1 MEGHKGDKEQ
11 DIHRKINVF
20 DPEKDGI
27 WCEMDVENKS
37 SWSWSPCSIFLLTDE
52 HNLALVGRF
61 ENEKRVPT
69 EVVKFDKLF
78 LKMQEAHDVH
88 LRASDD
94 DVVIRFAFQLKHSII
109 DFLVEANKLHGD
121 SHDTP
126 IVKSKSSSHS
136 RSSTFSTSS
145 AKLKF
150 IEAKA
155 KAAEL
160 KVKAN
165 FLKEKQA
172 LRMAIEELE
181 LRRGIVEAKAEKKIM
196 SNVTAKLTRIPIL
209 SDAQPNSLSTLKV
222 PSVKFQ
228 SSAIVSTRRN

>member
-1 MEGHKGDKEQ
+1 MNIILPLFSDLRMKNECLLKLYSSISYLLKCKKHMMCISEPRMMMVRLNKLS
-11 DIHRKINVF
+11 N
-20 DPEKDGI
+20 GI
-27 WCEMDVENKS
+27 
-37 SWSWSPCSIFLLTDE
+37 T
-52 HNLALVGRF
+52 
-61 ENEKRVPT
+61 
-69 EVVKFDKLF
+69 
-78 LKMQEAHDVH
+78 
-88 LRASDD
+88 
-94 DVVIRFAFQLKHSII
+94 VVIRFVFQLKHSII

-126 IVKSKSSSHS
+126 IMKSKSSSHS

-145 AKLKF
+145 ATLKF

-172 LRMAIEELE
+172 LRMASEELE
-181 LRRGIVEAKAEKKIM
+181 LRREIVEAKAEEKTYEQFDEKQIIDGM
-196 SNVTAKLTRIPIL
+196 NDHLKDVTAKLTCIPIL
-209 SDAQPNSLSTLKV
+209 SDAQPNSPSTLKV

>member
-1 MEGHKGDKEQ
+1 MMMVRLNKLSN
-11 DIHRKINVF
+11 DI
-20 DPEKDGI
+20 
-27 WCEMDVENKS
+27 
-37 SWSWSPCSIFLLTDE
+37 T
-52 HNLALVGRF
+52 
-61 ENEKRVPT
+61 
-69 EVVKFDKLF
+69 
-78 LKMQEAHDVH
+78 
-88 LRASDD
+88 
-94 DVVIRFAFQLKHSII
+94 VVIRFAFQLKHSII

-136 RSSTFSTSS
+136 RFSTFSTSS

-196 SNVTAKLTRIPIL
+196 S
-209 SDAQPNSLSTLKV
+209 SLMKNKSLM
-222 PSVKFQ
+222 
-228 SSAIVSTRRN
+228 A

>member
-1 MEGHKGDKEQ
+1 MCISELRMMMVRLNKLSN
-11 DIHRKINVF
+11 DI
-20 DPEKDGI
+20 
-27 WCEMDVENKS
+27 
-37 SWSWSPCSIFLLTDE
+37 T
-52 HNLALVGRF
+52 
-61 ENEKRVPT
+61 
-69 EVVKFDKLF
+69 
-78 LKMQEAHDVH
+78 
-88 LRASDD
+88 
-94 DVVIRFAFQLKHSII
+94 VVIRFAFQLKHSII
-109 DFLVEANKLHGD
+109 DFLVEANKLQGD

-172 LRMAIEELE
+172 LRMASEELE
-181 LRRGIVEAKAEKKIM
+181 LRREIVEAKAEKKIM
-196 SNVTAKLTRIPIL
+196 S
-209 SDAQPNSLSTLKV
+209 SLMKNKSLM
-222 PSVKFQ
+222 
-228 SSAIVSTRRN
+228 A

>member
-1 MEGHKGDKEQ
+1 MCISELRMMMVRLNKLSN
-11 DIHRKINVF
+11 DI
-20 DPEKDGI
+20 
-27 WCEMDVENKS
+27 
-37 SWSWSPCSIFLLTDE
+37 T
-52 HNLALVGRF
+52 
-61 ENEKRVPT
+61 
-69 EVVKFDKLF
+69 
-78 LKMQEAHDVH
+78 
-88 LRASDD
+88 
-94 DVVIRFAFQLKHSII
+94 VVIRFAFQLKHSII

-121 SHDTP
+121 SHD

-172 LRMAIEELE
+172 LRMASEELE

-196 SNVTAKLTRIPIL
+196 S
-209 SDAQPNSLSTLKV
+209 SLMKNKSLM
-222 PSVKFQ
+222 
-228 SSAIVSTRRN
+228 A